1 MRFLKR
7 PASVGRFAALTA
19 ALAASPAFAQSST
32 TPAAQASANTST
44 NTNTFDDTW
53 RYSLGFGVFETPK
66 YQGSSATKFQP
77 APIVGVSYGRYFFGS
92 VADASVPFGLGA
104 FLYRDDHF
112 RVGVALSYDLVTPR
126 DSSDDFR
133 LRGLPDINRT
143 LHATLFGSYNRDWL
157 SVVGAVSQDVAGEK
171 EGATASLDLFGRYS
185 PASKW
190 MLSAGPGITFG
201 SAEYNDTYF
210 GISPQNSARSGL
222 NSYSPGAGVTAL
234 RMTASA
240 TYLLS
245 RHWNLGTRIVAT
257 KLPGAVGNSP
267 VVEKKTQMTYGVF
280 AGYAF

>member
-32 TPAAQASANTST
+32 TPAAQASTNTST
-44 NTNTFDDTW
+44 FDDGW
-53 RYSLGFGVFETPK
+53 RFSLGFGAFETPR
-66 YQGSSATKFQP
+66 YQGASSTKFQP

-104 FLYRDDHF
+104 FLYRDEHL
-112 RVGVALSYDLVTPR
+112 RVGVALSYDLVSPR
-126 DSSDDFR
+126 DSSDDIR
-133 LRGLPDINRT
+133 LHGLPDINRT
-143 LHATLFGSYNRDWL
+143 LHATLFGSYNLDWFT
-157 SVVGAVSQDVAGEK
+157 VVGAVSQDVAGEN

-190 MLSAGPGITFG
+190 TLSAGPGITFG
-201 SAEYNDTYF
+201 SAEYNNTYF
-210 GISPQNSARSGL
+210 GITPQNSTRSGL
-222 NSYSPGAGVTAL
+222 NAYSPGAGIAAL

-240 TYLLS
+240 SYLLS
-245 RHWNLGTRIVAT
+245 RHWTLGARIVAT
-257 KLPGAVGNSP
+257 RLPGAVGNSP
-267 VVEKKTQMTYGVF
+267 VVEKKTQMTYGAF